1 MNIALTPELEEFI
14 QEQIT
19 IGTFASPSEVIQNGL
34 HLLQEQTRL
43 KQSLQAGIDD
53 IAQGRYSSYT
63 NAQDLA
69 MEIKALGRQQQAN

>member
-14 QEQIT
+14 QAQIT
-19 IGTFASPSEVIQNGL
+19 LGAFASPSEVIQNGL
-34 HLLQEQTRL
+34 YLLQEQTKL
-43 KQSLQAGIDD
+43 KQTLQEGIDD
-53 IAQGRYSSYT
+53 IAQGRYSSYK